1 MESLVAPF
9 EDFGSPFLDDLV
21 VLDTIEVAP
30 PDAVQGCPPS
40 LSNQGNLRLPKKKSG
55 LLDCLLGDGTS
66 VQSQL
71 RVQSTRPTVNVTV
84 IDGAVAVNIISANKE
99 TTCTFEDY
107 ALKSFLP
114 YVEAQVRL
122 VDRISVVWDVY
133 VENSLKQTTRCNR
146 GTGVRRR
153 ISVSSPIP
161 RNWSEF
167 LRVDEKKNQLLK
179 FLQASKSSRQ
189 SENKLFA
196 MHSEND

>member
-1 MESLVAPF
+1 MKSLGATF
-9 EDFGSPFLDDLV
+9 EDFGCPFLDDLV
-21 VLDTIEVAP
+21 VLDTKEVAP

-40 LSNQGNLRLPKKKSG
+40 LSNQGKLRLPKKKSE
-55 LLDCLLGDGTS
+55 LLDCLLGNGTS

-71 RVQSTRPTVNVTV
+71 RVQSTRPTVNVTI
-84 IDGAVAVNIISANKE
+84 IDGAVAVNMISANKE

-114 YVEAQVRL
+114 H
-122 VDRISVVWDVY
+122 VDRIGVVWDAY
-133 VENSLKQTTRCNR
+133 VENLKQTTRCNR

-153 ISVSSPIP
+153 ISVSSPIH

-167 LRVDEKKNQLLK
+167 RRVDEKKNQLLK
-179 FLQASKSSRQ
+179 FLQASKLSRQ